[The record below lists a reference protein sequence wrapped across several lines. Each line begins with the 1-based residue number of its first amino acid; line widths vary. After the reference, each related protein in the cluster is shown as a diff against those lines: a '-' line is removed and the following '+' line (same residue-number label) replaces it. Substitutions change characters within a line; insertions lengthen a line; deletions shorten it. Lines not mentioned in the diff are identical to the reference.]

1 MQQIIQEVVDTLQ
14 KFINHEEQS
23 VMLIEADAQEAP
35 LLLKSFGIVEE
46 DDASPDIFVSLG
58 DDFLDTR
65 RYVELAIERQ
75 REQIEVLNIELAKI
89 NKPSLEEIPAELFE
103 RNKPSQIRLL
113 ELFQHI
119 RKIVE
124 PDRQLI
130 WVFYPLT
137 DIVAEKEDF
146 FLNLFEE
153 ITVKIMR
160 GELANTKI
168 ILRDTPSFLLRKKFD
183 CETEKE
189 DVFTNNPQVSCYR
202 PKLDFPSILEK
213 MEKQAKNKDLPPEER
228 VQSVM
233 MLAGVDVAEKRYDE
247 ALSKNTQVLKH
258 YQKTKQKQNESVV
271 HNNIGD
277 IYYLQS
283 DYPEA
288 QKNYEKAINIAVAE
302 KSQPLVIYQS
312 INLGNSLFMQKNYD
326 EAFPYYE
333 SSEKLAEMNKVLPQR
348 VQALER
354 MGDTK
359 RAQGETDEAIE
370 IYEKAADICRENK
383 YDLGL
388 KGILERLCEVHA
400 EKSDQEK
407 HDKCKDELEKIKND
421 LRKIDP
427 HLVED

>member
-1 MQQIIQEVVDTLQ
+1 MQHIIQEVVDTLQ
-14 KFINHEEQS
+14 NFINHEEQY
-23 VMLIEADAQEAP
+23 VMLIEAGEQEAP

-46 DDASPDIFVSLG
+46 DDASPDIFISIG
-58 DDFLDTR
+58 DDFQDTR
-65 RYVELAIERQ
+65 RYVELTIERQ
-75 REQIEVLNIELAKI
+75 REQIEVLNIELEKI
-89 NKPSLEEIPAELFE
+89 GKPPLEEIPAELFE

-113 ELFQHI
+113 ELFRHI
-119 RKIVE
+119 RNIVE

-137 DIVAEKEDF
+137 DVEKEDF
-146 FLNLFEE
+146 FMNLFED
-153 ITVKIMR
+153 IAQKIMN

-168 ILRDTPSFLLRKKFD
+168 ILRDTPSFLLRTKLG
-183 CETEKE
+183 CETENE
-189 DVFTNNPQVSCYR
+189 NEYTNNPKVFCYR
-202 PKLDFPSILEK
+202 PKLDFQSVLEK
-213 MEKQAKNKDLPPEER
+213 MEQQAKNKNLPPEER

-233 MLAGVDVAEKRYDE
+233 LLAGADVAEKRYE
-247 ALSKNTQVLKH
+247 QALSKNSQVLKH

-277 IYYLQS
+277 IYYLQG
-283 DYPEA
+283 DYPQA
-288 QKNYEKAINIAVAE
+288 QKNYEKAINIAVEE

-333 SSEKLAEMNKVLPQR
+333 SSEKLAEINQVLPQR
-348 VQALER
+348 IQALER
-354 MGDTK
+354 MGDTR

-370 IYEKAADICRENK
+370 IYEKAAEICRENK
-383 YDLGL
+383 YQLGL

-400 EKSDQEK
+400 EKRDQEK
-407 HDKCKDELEKIKND
+407 HDKCAEELEKIKND